1 MLEKKVE
8 NGYQRIG
15 ISETHNFKTQKDILT
30 FDGIFPRKVKREKF

>member
-15 ISETHNFKTQKDILT
+15 ISETHNFKNEKVILT
-30 FDGIFPRKVKREKF
+30 FDGIFRRKVKREKF